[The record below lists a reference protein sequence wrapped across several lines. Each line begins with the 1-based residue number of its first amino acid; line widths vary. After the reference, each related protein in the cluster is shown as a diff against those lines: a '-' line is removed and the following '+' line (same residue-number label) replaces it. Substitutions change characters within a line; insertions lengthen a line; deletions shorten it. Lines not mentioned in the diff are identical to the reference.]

1 MGSMLLEHLNVA
13 EEASAA
19 VVEPIDLASS
29 VILACALT
37 VSLGTY
43 VVSSVAAGR
52 PLLEARVQREAALP
66 LVGRTPMHAVYRALV
81 PLGRALASLG
91 VTANAVSVGSLV
103 IAAAAAVAFAT
114 GHFGLAA
121 AIACV
126 ASLADGLD
134 GLIARI
140 TNTKSRFGQVL
151 DTTIDRFVD
160 ALFLGGIAVHVRES
174 VPLLIVTL
182 AAIVGSFMVSY
193 ASSVERELG
202 VTGAPGAMRRAHRL
216 VYLIG
221 ASALAPLAAHAFD
234 DVPDA
239 GLVPVV
245 VAVSAIAIVGNVSAV
260 RRLLR
265 AARVAT
271 SASASRRPAQGS
283 WNPHLAA
290 EARAPVE
297 EHP

>member
-1 MGSMLLEHLNVA
+1 MLLEHVKVA
-13 EEASAA
+13 EEAG
-19 VVEPIDLASS
+19 VVAPVDVASSMILAS
-29 VILACALT
+29 ALT
-37 VSLGTY
+37 LALGTY

-52 PLLEARVQREAALP
+52 PLLEDLVQREAALP

-81 PLGRALASLG
+81 PLGRGLASLG
-91 VTANAVSVGSLV
+91 VSANAVSIASLFIAV
-103 IAAAAAVAFAT
+103 IAAVAFAT

-134 GLIARI
+134 GLLARI

-160 ALFLGGIAVHVRES
+160 ALFLGGIAVHVREN
-174 VPLLIVTL
+174 VALLVLTL

-202 VTGAPGAMRRAHRL
+202 VTGAPASMRRAHRL
-216 VYLIG
+216 VYLLG
-221 ASALAPLAAHAFD
+221 AAAISPLVGHAFGE
-234 DVPDA
+234 VEA
-239 GLVPVV
+239 ARLVPIV
-245 VAVSAIAIVGNVSAV
+245 VAVGAIAVLGNVSAV

-265 AARVAT
+265 AARLSTEVAPDAPVRAP
-271 SASASRRPAQGS
+271 SSRPEDVALTRRQ
-283 WNPHLAA
+283 
-290 EARAPVE
+290 PVE
-297 EHP
+297 EHL

>member
-1 MGSMLLEHLNVA
+1 MLLEHVKVA
-13 EEASAA
+13 EEAGVVAA
-19 VVEPIDLASS
+19 IDLASS
-29 VILACALT
+29 MILACALT
-37 VSLGTY
+37 VSLGMY

-81 PLGRALASLG
+81 PLGRGLASLG
-91 VTANAVSVGSLV
+91 VTANSVSVGSLLV
-103 IAAAAAVAFAT
+103 AGVAAVAFAT
-114 GHFGLAA
+114 GHFGVAA

-160 ALFLGGIAVHVRES
+160 ALFLGGIAVYVRAN
-174 VPLLIVTL
+174 VALLVVTL
-182 AAIVGSFMVSY
+182 GALVGSFMVSY

-202 VTGAPGAMRRAHRL
+202 VTVGPAGMRRAHRL

-221 ASALAPLAAHAFD
+221 AAAIAPLVAHAFG
-234 DVPDA
+234 DVLPEA
-239 GLVPVV
+239 GLVPIFL
-245 VAVSAIAIVGNVSAV
+245 AVGAIALFGNVSAV

-265 AARVAT
+265 AARLAT
-271 SASASRRPAQGS
+271 EPHRSPKRS
-283 WNPHLAA
+283 WSTELAP
-290 EARAPVE
+290 ERQAPVE
-297 EHP
+297 EHS